1 MRVTIDATH
10 DPEEIVEL
18 LRQVQEEH
26 RYRRPDRHRPFDRAA
41 AIQDVRSSLS
51 HNGASLFVARMKGE
65 CVGYV
70 IVRDVNWPE
79 TASAYGSKSLMVDQ
93 IAVSNAHRR
102 RGIGTRLLELVRAEA
117 ARRGA
122 DRMELLVASDNE
134 GARRFYE
141 AQGFARFHDIM
152 ESSL

>member
-1 MRVTIDATH
+1 MRVTIDASD

-18 LRQVQEEH
+18 LRQFQEEH
-26 RYRRPDRHRPFDRAA
+26 RQRRPKRYRPFDQEAA
-41 AIQDVRSSLS
+41 LEDVRSNLS
-51 HNGASLFVARMKGE
+51 GNDGKLFVARLKGD
-65 CVGYV
+65 CVGFV
-70 IVRDVNWPE
+70 IVRDVNWPD

-93 IAVSNAHRR
+93 IAVSSAHRR
-102 RGIGTRLLELVRAEA
+102 RGIGTRLMELVRAEA

-122 DRMELLVASDNE
+122 DCIELLVASDNE

-141 AQGFARFHDIM
+141 AQGLARFHDIM

>member
-1 MRVTIDATH
+1 MRVTIDATD

-26 RYRRPDRHRPFDRAA
+26 RKRRPERYRPFDQEAA
-41 AIQDVRSSLS
+41 LEDVRSLLS
-51 HNGASLFVARMKGE
+51 HNDGQLFVARLKGD

-70 IVRDVNWPE
+70 IVRDVNWQDS
-79 TASAYGSKSLMVDQ
+79 ASGYGSKSLLVDQ

-102 RGIGTRLLELVRAEA
+102 RGIGTRLMELVRAEA

-141 AQGFARFHDIM
+141 AQGFARFHDVM

>member
-1 MRVTIDATH
+1 MRVTIDATD

-26 RYRRPDRHRPFDRAA
+26 RQRRPERYRPFDQEAA
-41 AIQDVRSSLS
+41 LEDVRSLLS
-51 HNGASLFVARMKGE
+51 HNDGQLFVARLKGD

-70 IVRDVNWPE
+70 IVRDVNWQDS
-79 TASAYGSKSLMVDQ
+79 TSGYGSKSLMVDQ

-102 RGIGTRLLELVRAEA
+102 RGIGTRLMELVRAEA

-134 GARRFYE
+134 SARRFYE

>member
-1 MRVTIDATH
+1 MRVTIDATD

-18 LRQVQEEH
+18 LRQFQEEH
-26 RYRRPDRHRPFDRAA
+26 RQRRPERYKPFDREAA
-41 AIQDVRSSLS
+41 VEAVRTFLS
-51 HNGASLFVARMKGE
+51 GNDGTLFVARLKGD
-65 CVGYV
+65 CVGFV
-70 IVRDVNWPE
+70 IVRDVNWPD
-79 TASAYGSKSLMVDQ
+79 TASAYGIKLLMVDQ

-122 DRMELLVASDNE
+122 DRLELLVASDNE

>member
-1 MRVTIDATH
+1 MRVTVDATD

-18 LRQVQEEH
+18 LRQFQEEH
-26 RYRRPDRHRPFDRAA
+26 RERRPERHRPFDRAA
-41 AIQDVRSSLS
+41 ALADVRSLL
-51 HNGASLFVARMKGE
+51 HNDGKLFVARLKGD

-70 IVRDVNWPE
+70 IVRDVNW
-79 TASAYGSKSLMVDQ
+79 YGSKSLMVDQ

-102 RGIGTRLLELVRAEA
+102 RGIGTRLMELARAEA

-152 ESSL
+152 EASL

>member
-1 MRVTIDATH
+1 MRVTIDAT
-10 DPEEIVEL
+10 DDTEEIVEL
-18 LRQVQEEH
+18 LRQFQEEH
-26 RYRRPDRHRPFDRAA
+26 RRRRPERYKPFDREAA
-41 AIQDVRSSLS
+41 LEDVRSCLS
-51 HNGASLFVARMKGE
+51 YDGTLFVARLEGD
-65 CVGYV
+65 CVGFV
-70 IVRDVNWPE
+70 IVRDVNWPD

-102 RGIGTRLLELVRAEA
+102 RGIGTRLMELVRAEA

-134 GARRFYE
+134 VARRFYE
-141 AQGFARFHDIM
+141 AQGLARFHDIM

>member
-1 MRVTIDATH
+1 MRVTIDASD

-18 LRQVQEEH
+18 LRQFQDEH
-26 RYRRPDRHRPFDRAA
+26 RRRRPERYRPFDREAA
-41 AIQDVRSSLS
+41 LQDVRPRLS
-51 HNGASLFVARMKGE
+51 YDGTLFVARLKGDW
-65 CVGYV
+65 VGFV
-70 IVRDVNWPE
+70 IVRDVNWPD

-93 IAVSNAHRR
+93 IAMSNAHRR
-102 RGIGTRLLELVRAEA
+102 RRIGTRLMELVRAEA

-122 DRMELLVASDNE
+122 DRTELLVASDNE